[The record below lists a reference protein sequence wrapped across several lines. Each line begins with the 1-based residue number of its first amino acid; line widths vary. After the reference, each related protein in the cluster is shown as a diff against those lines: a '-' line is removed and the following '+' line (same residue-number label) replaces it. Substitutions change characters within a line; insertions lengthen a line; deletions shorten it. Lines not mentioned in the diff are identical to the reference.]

1 MQGPRFDLAVAP
13 GGYAWWYLDAGSDDG
28 RFGLTLIAFVGS
40 VFSPFY
46 ASARRRGHAEAVDH
60 CAINVALYGETSR
73 WAMTERDRGAV
84 RRTADSFAIGPS
96 QLRWQDGALVIDV
109 NEITA
114 PWPTRLSGS
123 IRVRPQA
130 ASDYRVALD
139 SRGRHHWQP
148 IAPCARVELD
158 FVAPSLRWSG

>member
-46 ASARRRGHAEAVDH
+46 ASARRRGHVEAIDH
-60 CAINVALYGETSR
+60 CAINVALYGDASR

-84 RRTADSFAIGPS
+84 SRTADAFAMGPS
-96 QLRWQDGALVIDV
+96 RLRWQDGALLIEV
-109 NEITA
+109 NEVTA
-114 PWPTRLSGS
+114 PWPTRRS
-123 IRVRPQA
+123 A
-130 ASDYRVALD
+130 
-139 SRGRHHWQP
+139 
-148 IAPCARVELD
+148 
-158 FVAPSLRWSG
+158 